1 MKDIKLKIKY
11 KVVSYPLP
19 LILKLSNIC
28 SLFHTKIIKEFIS
41 SVEPTLKSKLP
52 ELLANASILLNN
64 YEWVVNVNINYSTPQ
79 NLGNRFS
86 ITIQISTYN
95 DRIKNMTLV
104 TSDNTDIFTLFLGN
118 NTSFKSYCD
127 FLSSL
132 TPECASL
139 KYLFVPSNKLN
150 FDKFDHLYQN
160 LYSFLNEVNSK
171 DLIPNKNISI
181 RNLTFLI
188 DSKIKWHANYKPSNM
203 MYINFINC
211 HIAFFGTTGQG
222 KSEFIKNF
230 KEYYALEETSIQ
242 TFLFSLMSEDM
253 VNNEY
258 IEEITDDNV
267 FEILEITKLL
277 NY

>member
-1 MKDIKLKIKY
+1 MEDIKLKIKY

-19 LILKLSNIC
+19 LRVKLSNIC
-28 SLFHTKIIKEFIS
+28 SFFHIKIIKEFIS

-52 ELLANASILLNN
+52 ELLANPSILLNN
-64 YEWVVNVNINYSTPQ
+64 YEWVVTINIDYSELQ
-79 NLGNRFS
+79 DLRNRFA
-86 ITIQISTYN
+86 ITIQISTH
-95 DRIKNMTLV
+95 DEQIKNMTLV
-104 TSDNTDIFTLFLGN
+104 TSDDTDTFTLFLDKN
-118 NTSFKSYCD
+118 VSFKSYCD

-139 KYLFVPSNKLN
+139 NYLFVPSNKLN
-150 FDKFDHLYQN
+150 FDKFNHLYQN

-181 RNLTFLI
+181 SNLTFLI

-203 MYINFINC
+203 MYIDFINC

-222 KSEFIKNF
+222 KSEFIKHF
-230 KEYYALEETSIQ
+230 QKYYALEETSIK
-242 TFLFSLMSEDM
+242 TFLFSLMNEDM

>member
-1 MKDIKLKIKY
+1 MKNIKLKIKY
-11 KVVSYPLP
+11 KVVSYLLP
-19 LILKLSNIC
+19 LIFKFSNIC
-28 SLFHTKIIKEFIS
+28 SLFHTKILKEFIS

-64 YEWVVNVNINYSTPQ
+64 YEWVVNVKIDYSTPQ

-104 TSDNTDIFTLFLGN
+104 TSGNTDIFTLFLGD
-118 NTSFKSYCD
+118 NTSFKSSCD

-132 TPECASL
+132 TPECVSL

-160 LYSFLNEVNSK
+160 LYSFLNKVNSK
-171 DLIPNKNISI
+171 NLIPNKNISI
-181 RNLTFLI
+181 SNLTFLI

-203 MYINFINC
+203 MYIDFINC

-222 KSEFIKNF
+222 KSEFIKNL
-230 KEYYALEETSIQ
+230 KKYYALEETSIK
-242 TFLFSLMSEDM
+242 TFLFSLMSEAM